1 MQHLLRRP
9 DSYKYCSMR
18 SQRDAID
25 TNKSATALR
34 ALKVLEALAQSRDAL
49 SAAEVAGII
58 GAERTTAYRM
68 LMTLME
74 AGYVVRDQ
82 RARAYRLGYKV
93 LTLSRALLSGNEK
106 TELVAACLRE
116 ISARTGEAAHYSV
129 LERDCAVLV
138 QRSTGTQL
146 VTIDFQVG
154 DRAPLHCTSIGKV
167 LLAYQDS
174 AAIEA
179 AILGGLP
186 RFARNTITDSTR
198 LRAELR
204 KVRAQCYAYDDMEF
218 ADDMRCVAVPV
229 IEKDGR
235 VTGGISLSGP
245 ASRYSRQKLHELRNC
260 AMAAARELS
269 LRLGGTEPD
278 ESERLR
284 SMKPLRRS

>member
-1 MQHLLRRP
+1 
-9 DSYKYCSMR
+9 MR
-18 SQRDAID
+18 SQRDAVD

-49 SAAEVAGII
+49 SATEVAGII

-82 RARAYRLGYKV
+82 RARAYRLGNKI

-129 LERDCAVLV
+129 LERDCTVLV

-174 AAIEA
+174 ETIEA

-186 RFARNTITDSTR
+186 RFARNTITDATR

-245 ASRYSRQKLHELRNC
+245 ASRYTRQKLHELRNC
-260 AMAAARELS
+260 AMTAARELS

-284 SMKPLRRS
+284 SIKLKPLRRS

>member
-1 MQHLLRRP
+1 MW
-9 DSYKYCSMR
+9 C
-18 SQRDAID
+18 AI
-25 TNKSATALR
+25 SA
-34 ALKVLEALAQSRDAL
+34 Q
-49 SAAEVAGII
+49 
-58 GAERTTAYRM
+58 
-68 LMTLME
+68 
-74 AGYVVRDQ
+74 
-82 RARAYRLGYKV
+82 RAYRLGYKV

-138 QRSTGTQL
+138 QRSIGTQL

-174 AAIEA
+174 AVIET
-179 AILGGLP
+179 AILRGLP
-186 RFARNTITDSTR
+186 RHARNTITTPTR

-204 KVRAQCYAYDDMEF
+204 KVRAQRYAYDDLEF

-229 IEKDGR
+229 IEKDGH
-235 VTGGISLSGP
+235 VTSGISLSGP
-245 ASRYSRQKLHELRNC
+245 ASRYSRQKLRELRDC

-269 LRLGGTEPD
+269 LESRRYGRRWRRDAEPISSLSLLGTKPTLSGI
-278 ESERLR
+278 LR
-284 SMKPLRRS
+284 NIRFQE